1 MVQSVVIGTNYER
14 MAADHL
20 RSMGLQ
26 IIEHNFRS
34 RSGEIDLIC
43 IDQTTIVFVE
53 VKMRSSNRF
62 GGPAAAVTS
71 AKQTKIKR
79 CAGVYLTMKNLHRC
93 NCRFDVVA
101 ILDTGDNPCIDW
113 IQNAF

>member
-1 MVQSVVIGTNYER
+1 MAHNAEIGTNYER
-14 MAADHL
+14 LAADHL
-20 RSMGLQ
+20 RGRGLQ

-53 VKMRSSNRF
+53 VKMRSSNSF
-62 GGPAAAVTS
+62 GGPAAAVTT
-71 AKQTKIKR
+71 AKQAKIKR
-79 CAGVYLTMKNLHRC
+79 CASFYLTMKNLHRC

-101 ILDTGDNPCIDW
+101 ILDSGEGPCIDW
-113 IQNAF
+113 IENAF

>member
-1 MVQSVVIGTNYER
+1 MVHNAEIGTSYER

-20 RSMGLQ
+20 RRSGLQ

-53 VKMRSSNRF
+53 VKMRRSESF
-62 GGPAAAVTS
+62 GGPAAAVTGT
-71 AKQTKIKR
+71 KQAKIKR
-79 CAGVYLTMKNLHRC
+79 CASFYLTMKNLHRC

-101 ILDTGDNPCIDW
+101 ILDTGDNPQIEW